1 MAARGTVAKQEVTEK
16 LREVFGDNFIGE
28 HEKKIYVWANDGG
41 DRVQIAITLTCPKVQ
56 IETGEVSADSDSAF
70 PTTASAQSIEF
81 TDQEKKNLEDLM
93 ARLNL

>member
-16 LREVFGDNFIGE
+16 LREAFGDNFIGE
-28 HEKKIYVWANDGG
+28 YEKKIYVWANDGG
-41 DRVQIAITLTCPKVQ
+41 DRVQIAITLTCPKIQ
-56 IETGEVSADSDSAF
+56 IETGTVSADSDPAF
-70 PTTASAQSIEF
+70 PTAASAQSIEF

>member
-16 LREVFGDNFIGE
+16 LKEAFGDNFIGE
-28 HEKKIYVWANDGG
+28 YEKKIYVWANDGG
-41 DRVQIAITLTCPKVQ
+41 DRVQIAITLTCPKIQ
-56 IETGEVSADSDSAF
+56 IETGEVFADSDSAF
-70 PTTASAQSIEF
+70 PTAASAQSIEF

>member
-16 LREVFGDNFIGE
+16 LREAFGDNFIGE
-28 HEKKIYVWANDGG
+28 YEKKIYVWANDGG
-41 DRVQIAITLTCPKVQ
+41 DRVQIAITLTCPKIQV
-56 IETGEVSADSDSAF
+56 ETGVVSTDSDSAF
-70 PTTASAQSIEF
+70 PTAASAQSIEF

>member
-1 MAARGTVAKQEVTEK
+1 MAARGTVAKQEVMEK
-16 LREVFGDNFIGE
+16 LREAFGDNFIGE

-56 IETGEVSADSDSAF
+56 IETGEVSAISDSAF
-70 PTTASAQSIEF
+70 PTTTSAQSIEF

>member
-1 MAARGTVAKQEVTEK
+1 MAARGTVAKQEVMEK
-16 LREVFGDNFIGE
+16 LREAFGDNFIGE

-56 IETGEVSADSDSAF
+56 IETGEVSVDSDSAF
-70 PTTASAQSIEF
+70 PITASAQSIEF

>member
-16 LREVFGDNFIGE
+16 LKEAFGNNFIGE
-28 HEKKIYVWANDGG
+28 HEKKIYIWANDGG

-56 IETGEVSADSDSAF
+56 IETSEVSADSNSAF
-70 PTTASAQSIEF
+70 PTAVSAQSIEF

>member
-1 MAARGTVAKQEVTEK
+1 MVVRGTVAKQEVIEK
-16 LREVFGDNFIGE
+16 LRESFGNNFIGE

-41 DRVQIAITLTCPKVQ
+41 DRVQIAITLTCPKIQ
-56 IETGEVSADSDSAF
+56 IETGAVSAF
-70 PTTASAQSIEF
+70 PTTTSAQSVEF

>member
-16 LREVFGDNFIGE
+16 LKEVFGDNFIGE
-28 HEKKIYVWANDGG
+28 YEKKIYVWANDGG
-41 DRVQIAITLTCPKVQ
+41 DRVRIAITLTCPKVQ
-56 IETGEVSADSDSAF
+56 IETGEVIADSDSAF
-70 PTTASAQSIEF
+70 PTTVSAQSIEF

>member
-16 LREVFGDNFIGE
+16 LREAFGDNFIGE
-28 HEKKIYVWANDGG
+28 YEKKVYVWANDGG
-41 DRVQIAITLTCPKVQ
+41 DRVQIAITLTCPKIQ
-56 IETGEVSADSDSAF
+56 IETGTTSVDSDSAF
-70 PTTASAQSIEF
+70 PTTASAQSVEF

>member
-16 LREVFGDNFIGE
+16 LREAFGDNFIGE

-41 DRVQIAITLTCPKVQ
+41 DRVQIAITLTCPKIQ

-70 PTTASAQSIEF
+70 PTVNRIYRPGEEESGRPHGAVESV
-81 TDQEKKNLEDLM
+81 N
-93 ARLNL
+93 

>member
-1 MAARGTVAKQEVTEK
+1 MAARGTIAKQEVTEK
-16 LREVFGDNFIGE
+16 LREAFGDNFIGE
-28 HEKKIYVWANDGG
+28 YEKKIYVWANDGG
-41 DRVQIAITLTCPKVQ
+41 DRVQIAITLTCPKIQ
-56 IETGEVSADSDSAF
+56 IETNATSVDSDSAF

>member
-16 LREVFGDNFIGE
+16 LKETFGDDFIGE
-28 HEKKIYVWANDGG
+28 YEKKIYVWANDGG

-56 IETGEVSADSDSAF
+56 IETGEVTMDSDSAF
-70 PTTASAQSIEF
+70 PTAASAQSIEF

>member
-1 MAARGTVAKQEVTEK
+1 MAARGTVAKQEVTKK
-16 LREVFGDNFIGE
+16 LREAFGDNFIGE

-41 DRVQIAITLTCPKVQ
+41 DCVQIAITLTCPKIQ
-56 IETGEVSADSDSAF
+56 IETGAVSAF
-70 PTTASAQSIEF
+70 PTTASAQSVEF